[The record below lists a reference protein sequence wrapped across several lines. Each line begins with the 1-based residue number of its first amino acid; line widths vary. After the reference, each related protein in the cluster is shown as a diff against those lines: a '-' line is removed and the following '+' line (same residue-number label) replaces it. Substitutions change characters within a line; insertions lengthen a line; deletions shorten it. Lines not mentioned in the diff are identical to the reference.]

1 MTADKSMTETDA
13 AERSSGNVLVG
24 APRSSRSSFDEDR
37 TNPGRGIEL
46 LPPPSDRPLEP
57 IEKKERDWGKMGA
70 FAAMAAL
77 VAVGIALIVKSGP
90 AEPAAPTAHEPGAV
104 ALTSAESHPV
114 TSKESPKGD
123 GDGAHVEE
131 SKPRPPPVWRVASM
145 KSDSNVDVIEGKFEK
160 KGFTGAL
167 ASAGI
172 VKSEIHRVAHALE
185 GVKRTEHPAANDT
198 FVVAKEKKTGNVLAF
213 EYAASPLEVWQARL
227 DEASADKRFLTRK
240 LDLFVEHKRV
250 ASALVV
256 SADLPKAIAA
266 AGLRPE
272 IVDAVD
278 DALESHVD
286 PGAIRAGTRM
296 RVVATEDWVE
306 GTFVR
311 VHVDAIEFVPK
322 SGNALRVY
330 YYERGKDVE
339 GNARRAPAPG
349 YYDAKARQPYR
360 GAFRSP
366 LPLARVTSR
375 FNPNRMHPVL
385 KVVMPHNGVDF
396 GGSTGTP
403 VYSSAAGTVIVAGN
417 GGPCGNMVEIDHGNG
432 VTTAYCHL
440 SRFEKGLHAGQK
452 VEARQL
458 IGYVGQTGRATGPHL
473 HFAVKKNGQFIDPLA
488 LKLDGVRV
496 LPPADRES
504 FAKKRADLDAIIDGI
519 ALPSAADVPDEPE
532 DKDLHGDPPPTASGA
547 SGASSAPALGGGD

>member
-1 MTADKSMTETDA
+1 
-13 AERSSGNVLVG
+13 
-24 APRSSRSSFDEDR
+24 
-37 TNPGRGIEL
+37 
-46 LPPPSDRPLEP
+46 
-57 IEKKERDWGKMGA
+57 MGA
-70 FAAMAAL
+70 LAAMAAL

-90 AEPAAPTAHEPGAV
+90 ETPAHAPTSTPAAV
-104 ALTSAESHPV
+104 ALTSADTPPV
-114 TSKESPKGD
+114 AKDVKVETGDASSPGH
-123 GDGAHVEE
+123 GAGEE
-131 SKPRPPPVWRVASM
+131 TKPRPPPVWRVSSM
-145 KSDSNVDVIEGKFEK
+145 KSDTNVDVVEGTFGK

-167 ASAGI
+167 AQAG
-172 VKSEIHRVAHALE
+172 VMKNEINRVAHALE
-185 GVKRTEHPAANDT
+185 GVKRTEHPASTDA
-198 FVVAKEKKTGNVLAF
+198 FVVAKEKKSGNVLAF
-213 EYAASPLEVWQARL
+213 EYASSPLEVWQARL

-250 ASALVV
+250 ASSLVI

-278 DALESHVD
+278 DALEGHID
-286 PGAIRAGTRM
+286 PGAIHAGTRM

-311 VHVDAIEFVPK
+311 VQVDAIEFVPK
-322 SGNALRVY
+322 TGNALRVY
-330 YYERGKDVE
+330 FYERAPDTG

-349 YYDAKARQPYR
+349 FYDAKGRQPYR

-375 FNPNRMHPVL
+375 FNPKRMHPVL

-396 GGSTGTP
+396 GASAGTP
-403 VYSSAAGTVIVAGN
+403 VYSSAPGTVITAGN
-417 GGPCGNMVEIDHGNG
+417 GGPCGNMVEIDHGSG

-473 HFAVKKNGQFIDPLA
+473 HFGVKKNGNFIDPLA

-496 LPPADRES
+496 LPPSDRDA
-504 FAKKRADLDAIIDGI
+504 FAKKRSDLDAIIDGI

-532 DKDLHGDPPPTASGA
+532 DKDLHGDP
-547 SGASSAPALGGGD
+547 APATSAGGAASAAPGGD